1 MSLYNFAGLL
11 KCKCRGMSIM
21 VMMLNLLSIDK
32 TILGAIN
39 CLLIDVLQP
48 VRVLTARGHWGIV
61 EA

>member
-1 MSLYNFAGLL
+1 
-11 KCKCRGMSIM
+11 MSIM

-32 TILGAIN
+32 AILGAIN

-48 VRVLTARGHWGIV
+48 VHVLTARGHWGIV